1 VRCRRTKEKK
11 KEDGNSCHA
20 AVRENF
26 GKLLTKL
33 LLNSKCY
40 EHLEKFEALYK
51 TLEDKGVKLP
61 NTSVLVRKLMLYKI
75 DSDSTLGVEGVEL
88 SAQRRFFG
96 STLWNQFEKQRA
108 VTLLGRA
115 KNEEHGE
122 KRDRLLKLWDAVPKD
137 AMCPETKAEVDMAR
151 SLFLSTLPLPS
162 RVSFALG
169 DEARVTFAAGWKAD
183 FDFSTLKYFRTT
195 PSTWDGLTVAG
206 FTETYNFILINDMK
220 DLVTNAVMKTILD
233 YGVSLAAHTAEKT
246 WWGEF
251 LKLTVA
257 ARLGLLMSW
266 YGTETPEF
274 DEKLVDAESIDKVER
289 ETAKLLLHTK
299 GDRPWMTAFKQRSR
313 ELKEAKAK
321 SSQAASASDGKK
333 APPAAA
339 EQEGEADNT
348 TLDEEG
354 TAVASA
360 GAAASSA
367 EAKKPGAKEAK
378 AAKADAHDPK
388 YVAPCEVGD
397 IVLVKA
403 RQRPQYNGF
412 KGKVVGLLTG
422 DVKLEMLEGPTVGTK
437 DAHTKTKFLQVEKL
451 PSPDEKPEP
460 EKEGKKEK
468 KSKVYQTLNTLLGE
482 AEEEESS

>member
-1 VRCRRTKEKK
+1 MKLHLSTTSSDEEEKTFTEIIRQCTEAAAADRIYSTDHANCHTVHFWATSVARALPK
-11 KEDGNSCHA
+11 HKGEQEEEDNSCHA
-20 AVRENF
+20 AVRESF

-61 NTSVLVRKLMLYKI
+61 NTSVPVRKLMLYKI

-122 KRDRLLKLWDAVPKD
+122 KRDRLLKLWDAVPD
-137 AMCPETKAEVDMAR
+137 GSLCPETKANVDMAR

-169 DEARVTFAAGWKAD
+169 DETRVTFAAGWKAD

-233 YGVSLAAHTAEKT
+233 YGVSL
-246 WWGEF
+246 
-251 LKLTVA
+251 
-257 ARLGLLMSW
+257 
-266 YGTETPEF
+266 
-274 DEKLVDAESIDKVER
+274 
-289 ETAKLLLHTK
+289 
-299 GDRPWMTAFKQRSR
+299 
-313 ELKEAKAK
+313 
-321 SSQAASASDGKK
+321 
-333 APPAAA
+333 PP
-339 EQEGEADNT
+339 
-348 TLDEEG
+348 TLRRRRG
-354 TAVASA
+354 
-360 GAAASSA
+360 GASS
-367 EAKKPGAKEAK
+367 
-378 AAKADAHDPK
+378 
-388 YVAPCEVGD
+388 
-397 IVLVKA
+397 
-403 RQRPQYNGF
+403 
-412 KGKVVGLLTG
+412 
-422 DVKLEMLEGPTVGTK
+422 
-437 DAHTKTKFLQVEKL
+437 
-451 PSPDEKPEP
+451 
-460 EKEGKKEK
+460 
-468 KSKVYQTLNTLLGE
+468 
-482 AEEEESS
+482 